1 MNRTIK
7 LQLLNLK
14 KAYYYS
20 AVTTYGVIILFWV
33 IALLF
38 DGPEF
43 VSNMTAHPTWLSVL
57 TFLLSPFTL
66 MGFLYPVFDGL
77 MFFDTALRFGV
88 SRRNY
93 FMGSVL
99 IYVFLTII
107 DAFATGLSELS
118 WTGSTPTYFAEI
130 GEQYLSIG
138 NLVWEFILMLG
149 LGLLMLAFYRFK
161 GKAFIVVGL
170 TVPILLFTPLV
181 IFRDVDSSSIM
192 NLVLPVVELIV
203 ENNELFI
210 GLFIAG
216 MIGIYY
222 LFISKTEVQD

>member
-33 IALLF
+33 IALLV

-107 DAFATGLSELS
+107 DVFATGLSELS

-138 NLVWEFILMLG
+138 NLVWEFIPMLG

-181 IFRDVDSSSIM
+181 ILRDASNSTVI
-192 NLVLPVVELIV
+192 NFFLPVVELIA
-203 ENNELFI
+203 ENSELFT

>member
-107 DAFATGLSELS
+107 YAFATGLSELS

-181 IFRDVDSSSIM
+181 ILRVASNSTVINFF
-192 NLVLPVVELIV
+192 LPVVELIA

>member
-20 AVTTYGVIILFWV
+20 AVTTYGFIILIWT
-33 IALLF
+33 IALLV

-43 VSNMTAHPTWLSVL
+43 VSNMTIHPTWLSTWLFVL
-57 TFLLSPFTL
+57 TFLLIPFTL
-66 MGFLYPVFDGL
+66 MGFLYPIFDGL

-107 DAFATGLSELS
+107 YAFAAGLSELS

-138 NLVWEFILMLG
+138 NLVGDFKLMLG
-149 LGLLMLAFYRFK
+149 LGLLMLA
-161 GKAFIVVGL
+161 
-170 TVPILLFTPLV
+170 
-181 IFRDVDSSSIM
+181 
-192 NLVLPVVELIV
+192 
-203 ENNELFI
+203 
-210 GLFIAG
+210 
-216 MIGIYY
+216 
-222 LFISKTEVQD
+222 

>member
-20 AVTTYGVIILFWV
+20 AVTIYGFILLFWT

-43 VSNMTAHPTWLSVL
+43 VSNMTTHPTWLSVL

-107 DAFATGLSELS
+107 DTFATGLSELS

-138 NLVWEFILMLG
+138 NLVWEFIPMLG

-181 IFRDVDSSSIM
+181 ILRDASNSTVI
-192 NLVLPVVELIV
+192 NFVLPVVELIA
-203 ENNELFI
+203 ENSELFI

>member
-14 KAYYYS
+14 AAYYFS
-20 AVTTYGVIILFWV
+20 AVITYGSILLIWT
-33 IALLF
+33 IALLV
-38 DGPEF
+38 DGAEF

-138 NLVWEFILMLG
+138 NLVWEFIPMLG

-192 NLVLPVVELIV
+192 NLVLPVVELIA
-203 ENNELFI
+203 ENSELFT

>member
-20 AVTTYGVIILFWV
+20 AVTTYGSIIIIWT
-33 IALLF
+33 IALLV
-38 DGPEF
+38 DGAEF

-99 IYVFLTII
+99 IYIILTII
-107 DAFATGLSELS
+107 DVFATGLSELS

-130 GEQYLSIG
+130 GKQYLSIS

-181 IFRDVDSSSIM
+181 ILRDASNSTVI
-192 NLVLPVVELIV
+192 NFFLPVVELIA
-203 ENNELFI
+203 ENSELFT

>member
-20 AVTTYGVIILFWV
+20 AVTIYGLILLFWT

-43 VSNMTAHPTWLSVL
+43 VSNMTTHPTWLSVL

-66 MGFLYPVFDGL
+66 MGFLYPVYDGL

-107 DAFATGLSELS
+107 DAFATALSELS

-181 IFRDVDSSSIM
+181 ILRDASNSTVI
-192 NLVLPVVELIV
+192 NFFLPVVELIA

>member
-43 VSNMTAHPTWLSVL
+43 VSNMTTHPTWLSVL

-99 IYVFLTII
+99 IYVFLTINI
-107 DAFATGLSELS
+107 A
-118 WTGSTPTYFAEI
+118 
-130 GEQYLSIG
+130 YLSLRNMWAL
-138 NLVWEFILMLG
+138 NLSTIAL
-149 LGLLMLAFYRFK
+149 
-161 GKAFIVVGL
+161 
-170 TVPILLFTPLV
+170 
-181 IFRDVDSSSIM
+181 RDQ
-192 NLVLPVVELIV
+192 LQ
-203 ENNELFI
+203 
-210 GLFIAG
+210 
-216 MIGIYY
+216 
-222 LFISKTEVQD
+222 KHR

>member
-33 IALLF
+33 IALLV

-138 NLVWEFILMLG
+138 NLVEDFILMLG

-181 IFRDVDSSSIM
+181 ILRDVSNSTVINFS
-192 NLVLPVVELIV
+192 LPVVELIA
-203 ENNELFI
+203 ENSELFT

>member
-33 IALLF
+33 IALLV
-38 DGPEF
+38 DGAEF

-107 DAFATGLSELS
+107 DVFAAGLSELS

-130 GEQYLSIG
+130 GKQYLSIS
-138 NLVWEFILMLG
+138 NLVWEFIVLLG

-181 IFRDVDSSSIM
+181 ILRDASNSTVI
-192 NLVLPVVELIV
+192 NFFLPVVELIA

-210 GLFIAG
+210 GLLIAG

>member
-33 IALLF
+33 IALLV
-38 DGPEF
+38 DGAEF

-161 GKAFIVVGL
+161 GKAFIAVGL
-170 TVPILLFTPLV
+170 IIPVLLFTPLV

-192 NLVLPVVELIV
+192 NLVLPVVELIA
-203 ENNELFI
+203 ENSELFT

>member
-181 IFRDVDSSSIM
+181 ILRDASNSTVI
-192 NLVLPVVELIV
+192 NFFLPVVELIA

>member
-14 KAYYYS
+14 KAYYSS
-20 AVTTYGVIILFWV
+20 AVTIYGVIILFWV
-33 IALLF
+33 IALLV
-38 DGPEF
+38 DGAEF

-99 IYVFLTII
+99 IYIILTII
-107 DAFATGLSELS
+107 DVFATGLSELS

-130 GEQYLSIG
+130 GKQYLSIS
-138 NLVWEFILMLG
+138 NLVWEFIVLLG

-161 GKAFIVVGL
+161 GKAFIAVGL
-170 TVPILLFTPLV
+170 IIPVLLFTPLV

-192 NLVLPVVELIV
+192 NLVLPVVELIA

-210 GLFIAG
+210 GLLIAG

>member
-43 VSNMTAHPTWLSVL
+43 VSNMTTHPTWLSVL
-57 TFLLSPFTL
+57 TFLLSLFSL
-66 MGFLYPVFDGL
+66 LGFLYPVFDGL

-107 DAFATGLSELS
+107 YAFAAGLSELS

-138 NLVWEFILMLG
+138 NLVEAFILMLG

-181 IFRDVDSSSIM
+181 IFRVVDSSLIM
-192 NLVLPVVELIV
+192 NLVLPVVELIA
-203 ENNELFI
+203 ENSELFT